1 MLRYV
6 EPERGDRREGDGAFA
21 RRPLRLLAYARAAS
35 RAARPSTCACRMRMS
50 VRSRSNRTCPTRR
63 SGLSDTVAVWG
74 CGPVA
79 QFAIKSAWM
88 LGASRVIAIDRVAE
102 RLEMARNDGKA
113 QTIDFD
119 KQDVYE
125 TLQELTNGR
134 GPDRC
139 IDAVGGEAVRHV
151 PRQEGQVH
159 QGGPDPLS
167 ESACERP

>member
-1 MLRYV
+1 
-6 EPERGDRREGDGAFA
+6 
-21 RRPLRLLAYARAAS
+21 
-35 RAARPSTCACRMRMS
+35 
-50 VRSRSNRTCPTRR
+50 
-63 SGLSDTVAVWG
+63 VAVWG

-88 LGASRVIAIDRVAE
+88 LGASRVI
-102 RLEMARNDGKA
+102 
-113 QTIDFD
+113 DFD

-125 TLQELTNGR
+125 TLQELTKGR

-139 IDAVGGEAVRHV
+139 IDAVDGEAVRHV

-167 ESACERP
+167 EIARERP